1 MSSANNPPYGAEV
14 AFYCVRPDTAPDL
27 VDIEARAAKGSAMT
41 FFAIYE
47 RSSWFSRTVL
57 RLVSPARIVAR
68 HRRTYLGAWC
78 NQRFDNAI
86 TASSGVFHCLSWFI
100 SSLYFRSDE

>member
-68 HRRTYLGAWC
+68 HRRNYLDLQRALDGAPGC
-78 NQRFDNAI
+78 RPLFALLPDDA
-86 TASSGVFHCLSWFI
+86 CP
-100 SSLYFRSDE
+100 